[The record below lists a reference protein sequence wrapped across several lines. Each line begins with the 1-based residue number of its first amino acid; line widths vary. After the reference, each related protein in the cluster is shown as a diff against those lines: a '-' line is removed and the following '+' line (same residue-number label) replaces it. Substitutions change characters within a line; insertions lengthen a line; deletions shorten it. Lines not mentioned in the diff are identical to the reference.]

1 MRKILA
7 LLLVVVLLVG
17 LVACSTP
24 KGGDDKAAPDKPEET
39 QADTPDETET
49 DTPDEPD
56 ADEPDADET
65 PEPAGKK
72 IYRYALA
79 ADPESFD
86 PCLAHG
92 IPSATICYHIYGSLY
107 LDDVGDIR
115 PALAE
120 SYELAEDQVTYTFK
134 LRDGLLWS
142 DGEPLTAQDFEYGIK
157 RFVNPDTAS
166 PMGYFA
172 NIIKNGEK
180 VNKGELPLDDLGVKA
195 LDEKTLEIVLER
207 PAGYFLGML
216 SKSFFSPQRQDIVEG
231 YGKDY
236 CATPD
241 KQVYSGAFVVT
252 EFGEGKMVLAKNPN
266 YFEADKVNL
275 DGVEIYTV
283 AEANTQLS
291 MFENGELD
299 MVVLST
305 DMAPQ
310 YEGQSQSYFDGA
322 NDFGGPNL
330 RNKYL
335 ANKDFRLAL
344 NFAINREEYILLGHN
359 GLYTPNLR
367 YVLPQVSGVEKSY
380 GEEYP
385 YEAFP
390 LQGDVEK
397 AKQHL
402 DAAMAELGV
411 ADPSEITLKMVTTD
425 AETAKK
431 EAEILQNQWKN
442 NLGINVDINLVPY
455 KTKNSMLTPGR
466 DDFDLIM
473 SGWVPD
479 YSDPYAYLELFE
491 SDNAYNYINYH
502 SDEFDGYIRKS
513 KETTGKERMD
523 NLFNAEKTLLEDG
536 AVIPQQLRE
545 VHYLV
550 ADGVTGLEGYFVGFN
565 FSYLYLDKNAE

>member
-1 MRKILA
+1 MKRVLI
-7 LLLVVVLLVG
+7 LLLVAVMVIG
-17 LVACSTP
+17 LVACGPPQEKT
-24 KGGDDKAAPDKPEET
+24 DETDAPA
-39 QADTPDETET
+39 ADTPDDAEK
-49 DTPDEPD
+49 EPD
-56 ADEPDADET
+56 QTTEE
-65 PEPAGKK
+65 EPADVEEEPPAEGKK
-72 IYRYALA
+72 VFRYALN

-120 SYELAEDQVTYTFK
+120 SHELADDQVTYTFK
-134 LRDGLLWS
+134 LRDDILWN
-142 DGEPLTAQDFEYGIK
+142 DGEPITAQDFEYGIK
-157 RFVNPDTAS
+157 RFVDPETAS

-172 NIIKNGEK
+172 NIIKNGAK
-180 VNKGELPLDDLGVKA
+180 VNQGELPLEELGVKA

-216 SKSFFSPQRQDIVEG
+216 SKSFFAPQRQDVVEEF
-231 YGKDY
+231 GKDY

-252 EFGEGKMVLAKNPN
+252 SFGEGKMTLTKNPN
-266 YFEADKVNL
+266 YFEADKINL
-275 DGVEIYTV
+275 DEVEILTV
-283 AEANTQLS
+283 AESNTQLS

-299 MVVLST
+299 MVVLNT

-310 YEGQSQSYFDGA
+310 YEGQSLSYFDGA

-335 ANKDFRLAL
+335 ANKDLRLAL
-344 NFAINREEYILLGHN
+344 NYAINREEYIMLAHN

-385 YEAFP
+385 LEGFP
-390 LQGDVEK
+390 LKGDVDK
-397 AKQHL
+397 AKEHL
-402 DAAMAELGV
+402 DKALAELGIT
-411 ADPSEITLKMVTTD
+411 DPAEIELKMVTTD

-431 EAEILQNQWKN
+431 EAEILQSQWKT
-442 NLGINVDINLVPY
+442 NLGITVNINLVPY
-455 KTKNSMLTPGR
+455 ATKNSMLEPGR
-466 DDFDLIM
+466 DDFDIIM

-491 SDNAYNYINYH
+491 SDNAYNYVNYN
-502 SDEFDGYIRKS
+502 SEEFDKYMEAS
-513 KETTGKERMD
+513 KNTTGKERMD
-523 NLFNAEKTLLEDG
+523 NLFNAEKTLLADG
-536 AVIPQQLRE
+536 ALIPQQLRQI
-545 VHYLV
+545 HYLV

>member
-1 MRKILA
+1 MKKILA

-24 KGGDDKAAPDKPEET
+24 DKGTPDKPKET
-39 QADTPDETET
+39 KADAPDGTEADTPD
-49 DTPDEPD
+49 DEPGT
-56 ADEPDADET
+56 DET

-79 ADPESFD
+79 ADPETFD

-107 LDDVGDIR
+107 IDDVGNIR

-142 DGEPLTAQDFEYGIK
+142 DGEPLTAHDFEYGIK
-157 RFVNPDTAS
+157 RFIDPDTAS

-172 NIIKNGEK
+172 GILKNGQQ
-180 VNKGELPLDDLGVKA
+180 VIKGELPLEELGVRA
-195 LDEKTLEIVLER
+195 IDEKTLEIVLEY

-216 SKSFFSPQRQDIVEG
+216 SKSFFSPQRQDIVEQ

-252 EFGEGKMVLAKNPN
+252 EFGEGKMVLTKNPN
-266 YFEADKVNL
+266 YFEADKVKL

-305 DMAPQ
+305 EIAPQ
-310 YEGQSQSYFDGA
+310 YEGQSLSYFDGA

-344 NFAINREEYILLGHN
+344 NYAINREEYILLGHN

-431 EAEILQNQWKN
+431 EAEILQHQSDASA
-442 NLGINVDINLVPY
+442 GTGAGGRTVDLSVREDANILRCYFLVPV
-455 KTKNSMLTPGR
+455 
-466 DDFDLIM
+466 F
-473 SGWVPD
+473 
-479 YSDPYAYLELFE
+479 ELVHEDCAVNTVQAGLFRV
-491 SDNAYNYINYH
+491 NYIIFIDH
-502 SDEFDGYIRKS
+502 
-513 KETTGKERMD
+513 
-523 NLFNAEKTLLEDG
+523 
-536 AVIPQQLRE
+536 
-545 VHYLV
+545 
-550 ADGVTGLEGYFVGFN
+550 FV
-565 FSYLYLDKNAE
+565 LDFHALIN